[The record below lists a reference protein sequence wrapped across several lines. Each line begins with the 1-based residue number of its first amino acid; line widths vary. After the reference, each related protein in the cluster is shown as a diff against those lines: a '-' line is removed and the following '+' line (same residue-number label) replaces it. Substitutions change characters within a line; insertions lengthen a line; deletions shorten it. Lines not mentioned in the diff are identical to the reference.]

1 MPEGFE
7 AIYERHFDSI
17 FRYVL
22 HRVANVAEAED
33 LTSQTFFK
41 ALRGIDRYR
50 PGANGSAEAWLYR
63 IATNEVSSHFR
74 RRRTRHAA
82 ATVPCDD
89 ELLEQRADAENTLTR
104 HRLFL
109 AVNRAL
115 RTLPHI
121 EQALLAL
128 RYFEQRPFGE
138 IAEILGKRP
147 GSLTMRTHRA
157 LGKLRVE
164 LEREGIDHEELREVL
179 DRPVEAGC

>member
-63 IATNEVSSHFR
+63 IATNELSSHFR
-74 RRRTRHAA
+74 RRTAGRHPGDRYEQS
-82 ATVPCDD
+82 V
-89 ELLEQRADAENTLTR
+89 LKLSSKLED
-104 HRLFL
+104 
-109 AVNRAL
+109 
-115 RTLPHI
+115 
-121 EQALLAL
+121 
-128 RYFEQRPFGE
+128 
-138 IAEILGKRP
+138 
-147 GSLTMRTHRA
+147 
-157 LGKLRVE
+157 
-164 LEREGIDHEELREVL
+164 
-179 DRPVEAGC
+179 